1 MNLLAFGILGPM
13 LAMYVLL
20 DGYDLGV
27 ATLGF
32 VIGRNERERG
42 AAMESVGPF
51 LNGNEVWLIASGGVL
66 FALFPQAY
74 ASSFSGFYLPFM
86 VVLWLLMFRGI
97 ALELRH
103 HFPGEMWRGFWDF
116 AFFSSSALLTVLF
129 GVAIGNLLRGVP
141 LDEHGYFEGTFAF
154 LLNPY
159 ALGVGIFALLAL
171 ALHGGTFM
179 MFRITGDF
187 GVRAQR
193 AVLVLFW
200 PVALW
205 YVVMTGETF
214 LLRSPLHQAPPWLV
228 AVPLLSLAALIAI
241 YVFARRGEGPQT
253 FAASS
258 AFVMSLMLAAGATM
272 YPYILPAFPAGSGGL
287 SIEGAS
293 ASPVALYSALAV
305 TLVGLVAVVTY
316 GTVVFRKFT
325 TPLNLD

>member
-1 MNLLAFGILGPM
+1 MSLLSFGILGTM
-13 LAMYVLL
+13 LTMYVLL

-32 VIGRNERERG
+32 VIGRSERERG

-103 HFPGEMWRGFWDF
+103 HFPGEMWRSFWDF

-141 LDEHGYFEGTFAF
+141 LDAQGYFQGTFAF

-159 ALGVGIFALLAL
+159 ALGVGVFALLAL

-179 MFRITGDF
+179 MFRIAGEF
-187 GVRAQR
+187 GARAR
-193 AVLVLFW
+193 AAVLFLFW
-200 PVALW
+200 PVTVW
-205 YVVMTGETF
+205 YLVMTGETF
-214 LLRSPLHQAPPWLV
+214 ALRAPLHAAPAWLA
-228 AVPLLSLAALIAI
+228 AVPLVSLAALGAL
-241 YVFARRGEGPQT
+241 YLFARRGDGT
-253 FAASS
+253 RAFAASS
-258 AFVMSLMLAAGATM
+258 LFVVSLMLAAGATM
-272 YPYILPAFPAGSGGL
+272 YPYVLPGYPAGSGGL
-287 SIEGAS
+287 SVEGAS
-293 ASPVALYSALAV
+293 ASPIALFSALAV
-305 TLVGLVAVVTY
+305 VIAGLVGVLVY
-316 GTVVFRKFT
+316 GTVVFRRFT
-325 TPLNLD
+325 TPLHID